1 MGDDKVPNVNVIIP
15 NLNGE
20 KLLPICVESL
30 KRQTFQHFDITVVD
44 NGSRD
49 GSLNL
54 LRERYPEVK
63 IIPLDRNYGFA
74 AAVNRGIEVTE
85 NGFIS
90 LLNNDIELDPKWLEE
105 LHRALVEHP
114 EAGACGP
121 KVLRYSERQRINILG
136 IRVNTN
142 GEVEIIGAGEV
153 DRGQFEE
160 KRYVFGVNAGASLY
174 RRKMFEEVGL
184 FDEDFFASFED
195 VDLSFRAQLAGYK
208 ALYAPKAVAYHMVGE
223 TIKRNRYLPTYL
235 NNRNK
240 ILFLWKNVPDEMI
253 KKYFWKI
260 FWSKSSLFLKRVFF
274 NFYKRRTY
282 YFLKGTFA
290 AFIRLP
296 HVLKERKKIKATR
309 RVSIDYLDSI
319 MDKDFL

>member
-1 MGDDKVPNVNVIIP
+1 MDDKVPLINIIIP
-15 NLNGE
+15 NLDGE
-20 KLLPICVESL
+20 NLLPICLESL
-30 KRQTFQHFDITVVD
+30 RRQTFQHFDITVVD
-44 NGSRD
+44 NGSHD
-49 GSLNL
+49 SSLNL
-54 LRERYPEVK
+54 LREGYPEVR

-74 AAVNRGIEVTE
+74 AAVNRGIEVTDDE
-85 NGFIS
+85 FIS

-105 LHRALVEHP
+105 LHRTLVKHP
-114 EAGACGP
+114 EVGACGP
-121 KVLRYSERQRINILG
+121 KVLRYWERERINILG

-174 RRKMFEEVGL
+174 RRKMFEEIGL
-184 FDEDFFASFED
+184 FDESFFASFED

-208 ALYAPKAVAYHMVGE
+208 ALYVPKAIAYHMVGE
-223 TIKRNRYLPTYL
+223 TIKRKKYLPTYL

-240 ILFLWKNVPDEMI
+240 TLFLWKNMPDEMI
-253 KKYFWKI
+253 KKYFWRI
-260 FWSKSSLFLKRVFF
+260 FWSKSSLFFKRVLF
-274 NFYKRRTY
+274 NFYKLRTY

-296 HVLKERKKIKATR
+296 YILKERKRIKATR
-309 RVSIDYLDSI
+309 RVSIDYLDCI

>member
-1 MGDDKVPNVNVIIP
+1 VGDDKVPLVNVIVP
-15 NLNGE
+15 NLDGE
-20 KLLPICVESL
+20 RLLPVCLESL
-30 KRQTFQHFDITVVD
+30 RRQTFPHFDITVVD

-54 LRERYPEVK
+54 LKERYPEVK

-74 AAVNRGIEVTE
+74 AAVNRGIEGTKDEFV
-85 NGFIS
+85 S

-105 LHRALVEHP
+105 LHRALLDHP
-114 EAGACGP
+114 EVGACGP
-121 KVLRYSERQRINILG
+121 KVLRYWERQRINILG

-184 FDEDFFASFED
+184 FDENFFASFED
-195 VDLSFRAQLAGYK
+195 VDLSFRAQLADYK
-208 ALYAPKAVAYHMVGE
+208 ALYVPKAIAYHMVGE

-240 ILFLWKNVPDEMI
+240 ILFLWKNIPDEMI
-253 KKYFWKI
+253 KRYFWKI
-260 FWSKSSLFLKRVFF
+260 FWSKSRTFSKRVLL
-274 NFYKRRTY
+274 NFYKLRTY

-296 HVLKERKKIKATR
+296 HILKERKRIKATR